1 MSVKRF
7 ILLFILFLG
16 GMVFAGRLVPG
27 PPGPHLLAMV
37 PRESFCV
44 LELSRPWHTL
54 SSLASTPLGKS
65 LAGLDLASLLDH
77 QGIVKDSAAVMRK
90 AARLYSLT
98 ATVMEAHRSF
108 VKDTGVMALIPPEA
122 GQVEPGPPSGSLLF
136 LGRLQN
142 KNSFSRLS
150 SFLGRV
156 AHLRL
161 VQKDVIENCPVLRYQ
176 VPEYGFL
183 YFARFRDVL
192 LVSPV
197 KAVIRQAISLARA
210 DRGPGNFSLF
220 ADSFF
225 VRGRGTNTKKLHML
239 AYVNVRAIERLP
251 GESLRKPGLAA
262 FLSGLAGKGL
272 DKILLTWRKEGGQD
286 HFTSLVCYRRHALPP
301 LLRLCTLRHPVVNQE
316 LARVPA
322 GITAYFW
329 SNWFSPASW
338 WQVYISHAGKN
349 GLLYREAAD
358 SVLKKYLSLSMSEL
372 TAQFEYEWSIFVT
385 GIKQS
390 AFLPV
395 PRLCLRLGMI
405 DSRRL
410 AALIEKSI
418 AQLPHRLDIVAATRV
433 ISLVMAGGL
442 MEPSYSFINND
453 LWLFDG
459 YDQVNEIL
467 QPGPARLGDEPAF
480 QSVAKDSDNP
490 SNLQLFVRMQ
500 PVVKGLLELYSWL
513 GTVMAMP
520 EPPAVERRRILLD
533 RLVTPLAETLAG
545 VESVFVTARI
555 HPDEFEA
562 QLRLQ
567 PGPGPE
573 KGERGNE

>member
-7 ILLFILFLG
+7 IVLFVLFFG
-16 GMVFAGRLVPG
+16 GIVFAGRLVPG

-44 LELSRPWHTL
+44 LELHRPWHIL
-54 SSLASTPLGKS
+54 SSLASTPLGKG
-65 LAGLDLASLLDH
+65 LAGFDWVSLLDH
-77 QGIVKDSAAVMRK
+77 QGIGKGAAAGMRR

-98 ATVMEAHRSF
+98 ATVMEAQRPF
-108 VKDTGVMALIPPEA
+108 VRDTGVMALVPPEA
-122 GQVEPGPPSGSLLF
+122 GQIEPGPLSGSLLF

-142 KNSFSRLS
+142 KNSFSRLT

-156 AHLRL
+156 AQLRL
-161 VQKDVIENCPVLRYQ
+161 VQKDVIENSPVLRYQ

-183 YFARFRDVL
+183 YVARFRDVL

-197 KAVIRQAISLARA
+197 QAVIRQAISLARA
-210 DRGPGNFSLF
+210 DQGPGNFSLF
-220 ADSFF
+220 ADRFF
-225 VRGRGTNTKKLHML
+225 VRGRGKNTKKLQMV

-251 GESLRKPGLAA
+251 GQSLQKPGLAA

-272 DKILLTWRKEGGQD
+272 DKILLTWKKEGGQD
-286 HFTSLVCYRRHALPP
+286 HFTSLVRYRRHALPS
-301 LLRLCTLRHPVVNQE
+301 LLRLCALRQPVENEE

-349 GLLYREAAD
+349 GLQYRDTAD
-358 SVLKKYLSLSMSEL
+358 TVLKKYLSLSMPEL
-372 TAQFEYEWSIFVT
+372 TALFEYQWSVFVT

-405 DSRRL
+405 DSRPL
-410 AALIEKSI
+410 AALMEKSI
-418 AQLPHRLDIVAATRV
+418 AELPHRLDIVAATRV

-442 MEPSYSFINND
+442 MEPSYTFINND

-459 YDQVNEIL
+459 HDQVQEIL
-467 QPGPARLGDEPAF
+467 QPGPARLRGEPAF
-480 QSVAKDSDNP
+480 QSVAKDSDKP

-513 GTVMAMP
+513 GRVMAMP
-520 EPPAVERRRILLD
+520 ESPQGKGRRILLD
-533 RLVTPLAETLAG
+533 RFVTPLAETLAG

-555 HPDEFEA
+555 HSDEFEA

-567 PGPGPE
+567 PGPGTK